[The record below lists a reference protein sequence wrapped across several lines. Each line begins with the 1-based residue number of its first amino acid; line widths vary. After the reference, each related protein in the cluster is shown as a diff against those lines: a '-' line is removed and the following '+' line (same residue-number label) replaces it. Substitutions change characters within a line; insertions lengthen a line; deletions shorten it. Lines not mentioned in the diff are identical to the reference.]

1 MATKS
6 KVSSYLELTPEE
18 LAEIDKESK
27 NSLKSCYMIDFT
39 QKKLSKNCFGHGKI
53 NAFVDGN
60 KLNPKLASSRKEPN
74 AQYIKKN
81 QALLSQSKTGI
92 TVYQYDYCG
101 MKPKKKTRG
110 KSSV

>member
-27 NSLKSCYMIDFT
+27 NTLKSCYMIDFT
-39 QKKLSKNCFGHGKI
+39 QKKLNKNYGFGKI

-60 KLNPKLASSRKEPN
+60 KLNPKLESSRKEPN
-74 AQYIKKN
+74 SQYIKKIKHYYHN
-81 QALLSQSKTGI
+81 LKLESLFTNMI
-92 TVYQYDYCG
+92 IV
-101 MKPKKKTRG
+101 
-110 KSSV
+110 V

>member
-18 LAEIDKESK
+18 LAEIEKESK
-27 NSLKSCYMIDFT
+27 NTLKSCYMIDFT
-39 QKKLSKNCFGHGKI
+39 QKKLNKNYGYGKI

-60 KLNPKLASSRKEPN
+60 KLNPKLESSRKEPN

-101 MKPKKKTRG
+101 LKPKKKSRARSTA
-110 KSSV
+110 